1 MEMINMK
8 IELAKQ
14 TSLNECLTE
23 EIQKLKMT
31 HQNEISVLQSTIDMQ
46 QKIISQLNERD
57 VLKSTCSEMSHDQ
70 LELSFDGFEIIRS
83 ETEEK
88 NEELVRLIAKTT
100 LELDEARIQFD
111 ETKNQLKNEIKDMK
125 KELENEIEAHANTAA
140 NLGAVNAELK
150 SINEDLSRDILHLK
164 VEHEMNLY
172 KCDKIISVLQKK
184 CKQLKKSLALKDTE
198 LKASKTNAE
207 NAKIE
212 LQTCKADLE
221 KIILE
226 DYEVIC

>member
-1 MEMINMK
+1 MEFINMK

-23 EIQKLKMT
+23 EIQNLKAA
-31 HQNEISVLQSTIDMQ
+31 HQKEIAVLQNTIDMQ
-46 QKIISQLNERD
+46 QSIIAQLNERD
-57 VLKSTCSEMSHDQ
+57 VLKSTCAELSQNE

-83 ETEEK
+83 EAEEK

-100 LELDEARIQFD
+100 LELDEVKIRFE
-111 ETKNQLKNEIKDMK
+111 ETKANLENEIRNMGQNLDNEIKD
-125 KELENEIEAHANTAA
+125 HANTIA
-140 NLGAVNAELK
+140 NMGAVNDELK
-150 SINEDLSRDILHLK
+150 SINDDLSRDILHLK

-172 KCDKIISVLQKK
+172 KCDQIIAVLHKK
-184 CKQLKKSLALKDTE
+184 CKKLKKSLAMKDCE
-198 LKASKTNAE
+198 LKTSKTNAE
-207 NAKIE
+207 NTKIE

-221 KIILE
+221 KILLQ